1 MKYVRENRLD
11 KEEQNEILTPHLTK
25 NLKLIRNYFEELRA
39 ESIIYSVLGALL
51 CIKLFSAE

>member
-51 CIKLFSAE
+51 CMKLFSAE